1 MWVDQGVAGQG
12 TRQAEAAMSPTSCP
26 SSRPE
31 TALNHTVAETAL
43 NHTVDSWLQFMIVH
57 NTLHCLMRPRLV
69 IPSPPPLSET
79 SRSRGVSNFLSPSPS
94 SPLLKGLRW
103 CSTLLQMYWCYS
115 LLIDEVHY
123 LTHRHFLL
131 PSLSPDYIT
140 WPPDTIIL
148 PPWKTLYCLQGINTF
163 TIKLLPF
170 VPRHPLMK
178 SLLLFWK
185 TKFFTTSTLCPHPV
199 RVLYLLW
206 CE

>member
-1 MWVDQGVAGQG
+1 MSLWTQGTNQFLYVSHITFLKTAPNNQWMNCLRIMWVDQGVAGQG
-12 TRQAEAAMSPTSCP
+12 TRKAEAAMSPTSCP

-103 CSTLLQMYWCYS
+103 CSTLLYMYWGYS
-115 LLIDEVHY
+115 LLKNH
-123 LTHRHFLL
+123 
-131 PSLSPDYIT
+131 
-140 WPPDTIIL
+140 W
-148 PPWKTLYCLQGINTF
+148 W
-163 TIKLLPF
+163 
-170 VPRHPLMK
+170 
-178 SLLLFWK
+178 
-185 TKFFTTSTLCPHPV
+185 STLLDTPMLQYIP
-199 RVLYLLW
+199 LLVILHTLLDLLIPLLS
-206 CE
+206 CLGKPYISFRG